1 MNIENITMLA
11 GQLKEIGFEQMEV
24 LILRHTCFK
33 IASFQLL
40 RSVEKGSDQL
50 CFWFHFEKDKK
61 SDQYL
66 LLYYDVSLQKQI
78 ITDAEFADSN
88 DHFSIDNEMASI
100 DWKTFLQEAEKGTI
114 PLKQTW
120 EIERKVEQ
128 ITERLIAMSANEN
141 GRSITER
148 LILKYWVGTLPVEIV
163 NSIVTVKV
171 RPDITQRFYPSEDSL
186 ITIDEAYRYLQN
198 RWIERQFQQKQKDS
212 KISASTINST
222 EKNSGVLKEK
232 VSKRKIGK

>member
-1 MNIENITMLA
+1 MNIENIRALA
-11 GQLKEIGFEQMEV
+11 EQLREIGFEQMEV

-33 IASFQLL
+33 ISFFQLL

-50 CFWFHFEKDKK
+50 CFWFNFEKDKN
-61 SDQYL
+61 SDQYS
-66 LLYYDVSLQKQI
+66 LLYYDVSLQKRDI
-78 ITDAEFADSN
+78 VDTGVVDRNDS
-88 DHFSIDNEMASI
+88 FSIDDEMASI

-128 ITERLIAMSANEN
+128 ITEKLVAMSANEN

-148 LILKYWVGTLPVEIV
+148 LLLKYWVGTLPVEIV

-171 RPDITQRFYPSEDSL
+171 RPDITQRFYPSGDSL

-198 RWIERQFQQKQKDS
+198 RWIERQFQQKQKNS
-212 KISASTINST
+212 KISDSTINST
-222 EKNSGVLKEK
+222 EKNSGVLKVK